1 MDAERD
7 RVRAI
12 VELQGILAD
21 TEGLQDYLDKVAA
34 SAADHIAPEAQ
45 ATVTLQRDGRT
56 TVAASSGPGARECDE
71 IEYAV
76 GSGPCL
82 SALETGRPF
91 LIPSLEKES
100 RWPRWTA
107 AALDRGFRSGAAFPA
122 EVEDGPAVAINVYT
136 TVPGGTDGSERA
148 GLAYAEEASRALR
161 LVLRLADEAEL
172 TADLRATLAS
182 RQVIDQAVGV
192 IMAQNRCTASEAVDI
207 LKSASQ
213 NRNMK
218 LRDVAARIVEALTG
232 HPADATVTFA
242 PRAQR

>member
-1 MDAERD
+1 MNEDRD

-45 ATVTLQRDGRT
+45 TTVTLQRDGRT
-56 TVAASSGPGARECDE
+56 TVAASSGEPARECDE
-71 IEYAV
+71 IEYAA

-82 SALETGRPF
+82 SAIAAGRPF
-91 LIPSLEKES
+91 LIPSLEQET
-100 RWPRWTA
+100 RWPEWTA
-107 AALDRGFRSGAAFPA
+107 AAIARGFRSGAAFPA
-122 EVEDGPAVAINVYT
+122 RVEDDTAVAINVYS
-136 TVPGGTDGSERA
+136 TVLGGTDGSESA

-182 RQVIDQAVGV
+182 RQIIDQAVGV

-242 PRAQR
+242 PRAKR